1 MIPYVIEH
9 SNPSDDINERNI
21 DTSYYSSEKDK
32 LTTMIFAINIGKKW
46 KLKWIIIMY
55 FTLNILKMIGNT
67 GL

>member
-32 LTTMIFAINIGKKW
+32 LNENISNRGKVC
-46 KLKWIIIMY
+46 
-55 FTLNILKMIGNT
+55 
-67 GL
+67 